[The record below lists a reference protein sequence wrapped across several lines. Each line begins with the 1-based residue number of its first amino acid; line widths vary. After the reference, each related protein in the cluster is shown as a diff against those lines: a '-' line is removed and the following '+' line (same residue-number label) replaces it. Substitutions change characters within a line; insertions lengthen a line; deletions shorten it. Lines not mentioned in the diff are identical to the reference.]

1 MHRNQLPKGL
11 GDSILGANGTTFG
24 LDFAIIEDPVEA
36 EGYSKG
42 EYYWGGAAGT
52 WFWVDPV
59 ENIVFVGM
67 IQQFGN
73 GIPDVRGTSR
83 RLLYQ
88 AIMEP
93 YGI

>member
-1 MHRNQLPKGL
+1 
-11 GDSILGANGTTFG
+11 
-24 LDFAIIEDPVEA
+24 
-36 EGYSKG
+36 
-42 EYYWGGAAGT
+42 
-52 WFWVDPV
+52 
-59 ENIVFVGM
+59 M

-93 YGI
+93 NGL